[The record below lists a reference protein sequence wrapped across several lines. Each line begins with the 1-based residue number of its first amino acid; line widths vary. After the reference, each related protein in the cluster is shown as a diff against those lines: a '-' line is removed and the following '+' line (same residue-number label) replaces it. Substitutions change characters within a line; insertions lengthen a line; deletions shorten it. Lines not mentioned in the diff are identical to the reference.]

1 MNDPE
6 IKKKAEVNTDNETL
20 LASPHPDLAPAK
32 DKQAES
38 SPYVYKPLATPDTI
52 RIFRLYA
59 GTGDEPL
66 RGDLVHTELVQSTV
80 VNNND
85 RQRLEP
91 ELVLR
96 KNKTRSLPEV
106 KEVEDLASLLRQYD
120 RRATLANPEETFS
133 AFQDRNGVSSRRLS
147 DWTPRLWVPYEALS
161 YVWGEPSFS
170 RKLHTP
176 SGFIPITPSLAD
188 ALHHLR
194 HPQMHR
200 DLWIDAL
207 CINQKDNSEKGPQVR
222 GMGRVY
228 ESAEGVLVWLGPDA
242 SNIAEGIF
250 SQSRTYHKM
259 WHSSM
264 INYSEH
270 KMRMGLSGLQ
280 VFELSWF
287 SRLWVVQELI
297 LSKEALFCWGNAQIN
312 CQNLSDAAMY
322 GEAHT

>member
-96 KNKTRSLPEV
+96 KNKKRSLP
-106 KEVEDLASLLRQYD
+106 
-120 RRATLANPEETFS
+120 
-133 AFQDRNGVSSRRLS
+133 
-147 DWTPRLWVPYEALS
+147 
-161 YVWGEPSFS
+161 
-170 RKLHTP
+170 
-176 SGFIPITPSLAD
+176 
-188 ALHHLR
+188 
-194 HPQMHR
+194 
-200 DLWIDAL
+200 
-207 CINQKDNSEKGPQVR
+207 
-222 GMGRVY
+222 
-228 ESAEGVLVWLGPDA
+228 
-242 SNIAEGIF
+242 
-250 SQSRTYHKM
+250 
-259 WHSSM
+259 
-264 INYSEH
+264 
-270 KMRMGLSGLQ
+270 
-280 VFELSWF
+280 
-287 SRLWVVQELI
+287 
-297 LSKEALFCWGNAQIN
+297 
-312 CQNLSDAAMY
+312 
-322 GEAHT
+322 